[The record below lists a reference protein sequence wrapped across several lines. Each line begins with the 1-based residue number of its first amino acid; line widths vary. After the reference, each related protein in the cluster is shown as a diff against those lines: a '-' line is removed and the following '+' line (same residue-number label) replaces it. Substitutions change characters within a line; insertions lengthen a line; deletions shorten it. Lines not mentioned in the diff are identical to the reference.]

1 MRQYHGCGIYQP
13 SGQLALVET
22 SPPSSQAL
30 GVEQTGFLVATRD
43 SRPRHS
49 ERRRISAVKGKP
61 NLRDWRL
68 HPQIVEMLWMRFG
81 RASVDLFA
89 SRGNCHCPMFFSL
102 RDVDA
107 PLGVDALA
115 HPWPRVLLY
124 AFPPLCLIFPHW
136 PG

>member
-49 ERRRISAVKGKP
+49 ERRRICCQGETQSTGLASSSADSGNAMDEIWTGERRSIRLARKLPLSYVLLSKG
-61 NLRDWRL
+61 R
-68 HPQIVEMLWMRFG
+68 G
-81 RASVDLFA
+81 RAP
-89 SRGNCHCPMFFSL
+89 RGRRTGPPM
-102 RDVDA
+102 A
-107 PLGVDALA
+107 
-115 HPWPRVLLY
+115 
-124 AFPPLCLIFPHW
+124 
-136 PG
+136 